1 MTDIPMTSRAK
12 RPAFF
17 KDGAT
22 DQMMTMLLEMMSE
35 LWVVKERVYT
45 LEKVL
50 SNHGLNVS
58 EEIET
63 CELSTEEGTG
73 LEEERQRF
81 VSTILRS
88 LEAEFV
94 TPSNLNAKI
103 DELTDQMKSRADN

>member
-1 MTDIPMTSRAK
+1 MTSRAK

-17 KDGAT
+17 NDGAT
-22 DQMMTMLLEMMSE
+22 DQMMTMMLEMMSE
-35 LWVVKERVYT
+35 LWVVKERVNT

-50 SNHGLNVS
+50 SNHELNVA

-63 CELSTEEGTG
+63 CQLNTEEKTG
-73 LEEERQRF
+73 LEEARQRF

-94 TPSNLNAKI
+94 SPASLNTKI
-103 DELTDQMKSRADN
+103 DELTDKMKSGTE